1 MRSYR
6 DNVLSVIGQS
16 AARFDCGLLAL
27 YGSEAGLDSMANICE
42 PMINLVKPK
51 WLKML
56 ISHNQNGAVV
66 KLPSSKLEAH
76 GSNTTG
82 EESGPNLSCQQHE
95 TW

>member
-1 MRSYR
+1 MSITR
-6 DNVLSVIGQS
+6 VG
-16 AARFDCGLLAL
+16 G
-27 YGSEAGLDSMANICE
+27 GLDSMANICE

-56 ISHNQNGAVV
+56 ISHNQNGTVV
-66 KLPSSKLEAH
+66 KLFLSILETH

-82 EESGPNLSCQQHE
+82 EESEPNLSCQQHE

>member
-1 MRSYR
+1 MSITRVG
-6 DNVLSVIGQS
+6 D
-16 AARFDCGLLAL
+16 
-27 YGSEAGLDSMANICE
+27 GLDSMANICE

-56 ISHNQNGAVV
+56 ISHNQNGTVV
-66 KLPSSKLEAH
+66 KLSLSILETH

-82 EESGPNLSCQQHE
+82 EESEPNLSCQQRE